1 MSNPINPNAVSP
13 EQLAAN
19 RANAAKSTGPTS
31 PEGKA
36 RSAQNARK
44 HGFAAA
50 SYTAVG
56 LEDAQDLANL
66 TDDAVDFYQPG
77 NSQEQFAVERIALAQ
92 LAVLR
97 AARFEAAILS
107 ASLGQAAP
115 DPVAPNPV
123 AQRIAAN
130 SNALS
135 LSIRYSAHAERQYR
149 RAVEDFVRLR
159 SLCEDSPNEP
169 EPRPAASGQTNP
181 RTRKPSDN
189 EMFEYLDRLL
199 APPRMPRP
207 PFGPPKNAPGPA
219 TRL

>member
-1 MSNPINPNAVSP
+1 MSNSLNQNAVSP

-31 PEGKA
+31 AEGQA

-50 SYTAVG
+50 SYTAAG
-56 LEDAQDLANL
+56 LEDTQDLANL
-66 TDDAVDFYQPG
+66 KDDAVDFYQPA
-77 NSQEQFAVERIALAQ
+77 NSQELFAVERIALAQ

-97 AARFEAAILS
+97 AARLEAGILS
-107 ASLGQAAP
+107 ASLGQTTP
-115 DPVAPNPV
+115 DLFAG
-123 AQRIAAN
+123 QIAAN

-149 RAVEDFVRLR
+149 RAVEDFDRLKALR
-159 SLCEDSPNEP
+159 EEIPNQ
-169 EPRPAASGQTNP
+169 ANP
-181 RTRKPSDN
+181 RAAAPGETKPISKKPSDRD
-189 EMFEYLDRLL
+189 MFEYLDRLL
-199 APPRMPRP
+199 APPPMPRSPFAP
-207 PFGPPKNAPGPA
+207 PRDASGAG

>member
-1 MSNPINPNAVSP
+1 MSNSLNENAVSP

-19 RANAAKSTGPTS
+19 RANAAKSAGPTS

-56 LEDAQDLANL
+56 LEDTQDLANL
-66 TDDAVDFYQPG
+66 TDDAVDFYQPA

-115 DPVAPNPV
+115 DPL

-159 SLCEDSPNEP
+159 ALCEDSPNEP

-199 APPRMPRP
+199 APPPMPRP
-207 PFGPPKNAPGPA
+207 PFGPPKNTPGAA

>member
-1 MSNPINPNAVSP
+1 MSHSLNQNAVSP

-31 PEGKA
+31 AEGKA

-56 LEDAQDLANL
+56 LEDTQDLANL
-66 TDDAVDFYQPG
+66 TDDAVDFYQPA
-77 NSQEQFAVERIALAQ
+77 NSQELFTVERIALAQ

-97 AARFEAAILS
+97 AARFEAEILS
-107 ASLGQAAP
+107 ASLGQATQ
-115 DPVAPNPV
+115 DPV

-149 RAVEDFVRLR
+149 RAVEDFDRLKALR
-159 SLCEDSPNEP
+159 EEIPNE
-169 EPRPAASGQTNP
+169 ANP
-181 RTRKPSDN
+181 RAAAPGETNRKPKKPSDRD
-189 EMFEYLDRLL
+189 MFEYLDRLL
-199 APPRMPRP
+199 APPSMPRSPFAP
-207 PFGPPKNAPGPA
+207 PRDASGAG

>member
-1 MSNPINPNAVSP
+1 MSNSINDNAVSP

-19 RANAAKSTGPTS
+19 RANAAKSTSPTS

-56 LEDAQDLANL
+56 LEDTQDLASL
-66 TDDAVDFYQPG
+66 TDDAVDFYQPA
-77 NSQEQFAVERIALAQ
+77 NSQELFAVERIALAQ

-115 DPVAPNPV
+115 DPVA
-123 AQRIAAN
+123 QRI
-130 SNALS
+130 
-135 LSIRYSAHAERQYR
+135 SAHAERQYR
-149 RAVEDFVRLR
+149 RAVEDLDRLR
-159 SLCEDSPNEP
+159 ALREDLPNEAK
-169 EPRPAASGQTNP
+169 PRPAASGETNP
-181 RTRKPSDN
+181 ITRKPSDH
-189 EMFEYLDRLL
+189 EMFDYLDRLL
-199 APPRMPRP
+199 APPRTPRP
-207 PFGPPKNAPGPA
+207 PFGPPAKAPGAA